1 MRPASDSLTPYQHCG
16 QDATVSGRLGSATG
30 TGPACGA
37 FAAAVLIDWP
47 ALPGPPAVSVGS
59 TVAAL
64 SFCTWLTLSS
74 VNSATCAIGTPS
86 AKIRTIAAPIFASA
100 ASITLAASS
109 RSSCA
114 R

>member
-16 QDATVSGRLGSATG
+16 QDANVSGRLGSATG
-30 TGPACGA
+30 PAGGA

-74 VNSATCAIGTPS
+74 VSSATCAIGTPS